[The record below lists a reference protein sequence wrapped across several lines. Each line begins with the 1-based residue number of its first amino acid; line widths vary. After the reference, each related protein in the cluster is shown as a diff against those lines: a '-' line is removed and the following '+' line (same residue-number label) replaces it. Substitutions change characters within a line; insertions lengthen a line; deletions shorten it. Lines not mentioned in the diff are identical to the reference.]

1 MPRPLSFRLEATQV
15 LNNTLFGILFD
26 RRQLLLDG
34 AFDID
39 SVFRLSLPSLLYNI
53 TFFFCQIMTFIIS
66 CSY

>member
-1 MPRPLSFRLEATQV
+1 MPRPLSFRLEEATQV
-15 LNNTLFGILFD
+15 LNNTIFGILFD

-34 AFDID
+34 AFN

-53 TFFFCQIMTFIIS
+53 TFVFCQIMTFIIP